1 MTNHKHQTSN
11 RRHRKMPLLMI
22 NAVLDLVITS
32 EPDMVDE
39 LLVVEGLGASDHS
52 MLLWTCQFGKKKRL
66 PERIKLNY
74 RKANLDKI
82 KNTLSSTDWDRLL
95 DGKCHEGVISI
106 VTVRVL

>member
-1 MTNHKHQTSN
+1 
-11 RRHRKMPLLMI
+11 MPLLMI

-39 LLVVEGLGASDHS
+39 LLVVEGLGFSDHS

-66 PERIKLNY
+66 TERIKLNY

-82 KNTLSSTDWDRLL
+82 KI
-95 DGKCHEGVISI
+95 H
-106 VTVRVL
+106 